1 MFRLQRNLKKSN
13 NFVSL
18 QQQNP
23 LLTRTFNLRFHP
35 SAFYSTKKINL
46 PKINDEKVVTTLF
59 TKYDRLDSFIG
70 DKAYNYY
77 AVRALKLKVPGAIR
91 KDFTTITS
99 KIISREFLT
108 EIAVKC
114 ELDKLML
121 QHTKTTYHLGEM
133 MEAYCSAML
142 FNGMEE
148 EMKKFTSDIV
158 DYYFEKN
165 KKKTDKVVKEEQNK
179 TIEEKKD
186 KQKGMVEMKENDDK
200 KDDKKDDKITN
211 KVVKET
217 NKEEKQQKGVKIN
230 KNDDNKNIKEN
241 KVSTENSKK
250 KKKKKK
256 GTNDK
261 TIKEEKKKEIIL
273 SIKGQ

>member
-1 MFRLQRNLKKSN
+1 MFRLQQSLKNSN
-13 NFVSL
+13 NFITL

-23 LLTRTFNLRFHP
+23 ILARTVYSSLNLRFLS

-70 DKAYNYY
+70 DRAYNYY
-77 AVRALKLKVPGAIR
+77 ATRALKLKVPDAIR
-91 KDFTTITS
+91 KDF
-99 KIISREFLT
+99 IIIANEIIQREFLA

-121 QHTKTTYHLGEM
+121 QHTKNNYHLGEM
-133 MEAYCSAML
+133 MEAYCSAMI

-165 KKKTDKVVKEEQNK
+165 KTNKVVKEGQNK
-179 TIEEKKD
+179 TIEEMKKNDDKKEEKKD
-186 KQKGMVEMKENDDK
+186 KQKGMVEMKKKNDDK
-200 KDDKKDDKITN
+200 KDDKKK
-211 KVVKET
+211 
-217 NKEEKQQKGVKIN
+217 
-230 KNDDNKNIKEN
+230 
-241 KVSTENSKK
+241 
-250 KKKKKK
+250 
-256 GTNDK
+256 
-261 TIKEEKKKEIIL
+261 
-273 SIKGQ
+273 